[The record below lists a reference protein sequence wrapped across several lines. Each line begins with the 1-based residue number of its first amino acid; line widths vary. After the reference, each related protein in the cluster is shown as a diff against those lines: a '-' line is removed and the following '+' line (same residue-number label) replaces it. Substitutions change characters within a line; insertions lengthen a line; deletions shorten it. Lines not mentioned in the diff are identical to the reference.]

1 MKKNILILA
10 LLFSI
15 NLFSQ
20 TPDIEMV
27 RTSTYDSVPFTTGYV
42 MGLDA
47 NGLPIWTGNLG
58 ITGATG
64 STGSTSNTG
73 ATGSTGSTSNTG
85 TTGSTG
91 STSNTGATGST
102 GSTSNTGA
110 TGSTGST
117 SNTGSTG
124 STGSTGA
131 DGALNAWSL
140 AGNASTVA
148 ATNFIGTTDAIDFR
162 IRTNNTEKVSVLSGG
177 NVGIGTTAPQSK
189 LDVEGG
195 ISIGVTYS
203 GTTAAPSNGV
213 IIEGET
219 YIGTSIQSDMA
230 WTGTNPKLQIFGTTI
245 APVYLKSYIATGTI
259 APVLT
264 LAHSAGA
271 SIGTETANADGA
283 RLGSIAF
290 EGVSS
295 SGNKTIGSY
304 MEVMQDGAAGATYL
318 GGKLGFFTG
327 TNATALA
334 ERMTIRGDG
343 NVGIGTTAPQ
353 SKLDVEGGISIGA
366 TYSGTTAAP
375 SNGVIIEG
383 KVGIGTTI
391 PLQKLSVSGSGLF
404 TDTLIAN
411 TVLKL
416 VATTSAATGV
426 IYKGASRFIHNMNT
440 GTFLGITSGNFT
452 GNGSYNVGV
461 GQSSIVS
468 YTTGGNNVGVGT
480 LALSANTTGY
490 SNTGLGGSAM
500 SGMVDG
506 HDNTMVGYNI
516 GSSMTSG
523 NNNTFIG
530 ANVDYAGV
538 WNNHIVI
545 GDGSGQHRISVDS
558 VGNVGLNTGT
568 TALYTDSRL
577 TINNGHLRSTQSSSP
592 TCTGTG
598 FGGSATFSIANATDV
613 AGTISVAGTATSGTL
628 SVNFVNSYNHPIVT
642 ITPITNDAYKA
653 LGSMSITTLGSSI
666 TINFT
671 ATSTA
676 DHTFNY
682 HVIETQ

>member
-73 ATGSTGSTSNTG
+73 

-110 TGSTGST
+110 TGSTGSTSNTGTTGSTGST

-162 IRTNNTEKVSVLSGG
+162 IRTNNTEKVSVLSG
-177 NVGIGTTAPQSK
+177 
-189 LDVEGG
+189 
-195 ISIGVTYS
+195 
-203 GTTAAPSNGV
+203 
-213 IIEGET
+213 
-219 YIGTSIQSDMA
+219 
-230 WTGTNPKLQIFGTTI
+230 
-245 APVYLKSYIATGTI
+245 
-259 APVLT
+259 
-264 LAHSAGA
+264 
-271 SIGTETANADGA
+271 
-283 RLGSIAF
+283 
-290 EGVSS
+290 
-295 SGNKTIGSY
+295 
-304 MEVMQDGAAGATYL
+304 
-318 GGKLGFFTG
+318 
-327 TNATALA
+327 
-334 ERMTIRGDG
+334 G